1 MIASILLL
9 ALAGQAQAPAPA
21 EPPIVVEGKKDQNC
35 RMTRET
41 GSRPW
46 SSTAKR
52 SHSPSDEQRAIDM
65 RARAVLKLGNINP
78 NTPNNSPPPDQR

>member
-41 GSRPW
+41 GSRLMKKICR
-46 SSTAKR
+46 T
-52 SHSPSDEQRAIDM
+52 SDEQRAIDM

-78 NTPNNSPPPDQR
+78 NNPNNSPPPDQR

>member
-9 ALAGQAQAPAPA
+9 ALAGQAQAPTPA

-35 RMTRET
+35 RLTRET
-41 GSRPW
+41 GSRLMKKICR
-46 SSTAKR
+46 T
-52 SHSPSDEQRAIDM
+52 SDEQRAIDM

-78 NTPNNSPPPDQR
+78 NNPNNSPPPDQR